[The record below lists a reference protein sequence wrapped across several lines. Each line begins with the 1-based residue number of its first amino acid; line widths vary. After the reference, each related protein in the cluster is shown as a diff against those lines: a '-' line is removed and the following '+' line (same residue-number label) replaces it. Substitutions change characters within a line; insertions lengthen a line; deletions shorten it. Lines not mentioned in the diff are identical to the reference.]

1 MPEPTVHTLDVP
13 GARLH
18 VEMSG
23 AGPVLLLIAGG
34 GTDAG
39 VFGALVPGL
48 ARSHT
53 VVAYDPRGNSRSP
66 LQGPAVDQ
74 RIEVHA
80 DDARHLLERFSDE
93 PARVF
98 GSSSGAL
105 VALDL
110 LARHP
115 ALTARV
121 VAHEP
126 PAIDLLPDADTYRAF
141 FDDVHA
147 TYLREGVGPA
157 MREFSD
163 RAGLEPPPPPPE
175 GGYPPP
181 LVELMD
187 RMAANSDFF
196 LAHELTPFTR
206 YRPDVASIAMAKG
219 KLVLAVGHDSRDRFP
234 AMPAVALA
242 GQLGAEVVEFPGG
255 HAGYATQAA
264 AFTTQLADVLA

>member
-1 MPEPTVHTLDVP
+1 MREPTVHTLAVP

-18 VEMSG
+18 AEVRGSG
-23 AGPVLLLIAGG
+23 PTLLLIAGG

-39 VFGALVPGL
+39 IFDAIAPGL
-48 ARSHT
+48 AAAYT

-66 LQGPAVDQ
+66 LEGRAEDQ

-80 DDARHLLERFSDE
+80 DDAHRLLLHFADG

-110 LARHP
+110 LSRHSEV
-115 ALTARV
+115 TTRV

-126 PAIDLLPDADTYRAF
+126 PAIELLPDAAGYRAF
-141 FDDVHA
+141 FDDIHA

-157 MREFSD
+157 MREFAE
-163 RAGLEPPPPPPE
+163 RTGLERPPPPE

-181 LVELMD
+181 LAESKA
-187 RMAANSDFF
+187 RMAANSEFF
-196 LAHELTPFTR
+196 LVHELEPFVR
-206 YRPDVASIAMAKG
+206 YRPDVAAIATVEAQ
-219 KLVLAVGHDSRDRFP
+219 LVLGVGRDSRDRFP
-234 AMPAVALA
+234 SLPAVALA
-242 GQLGAEVVEFPGG
+242 SELGTEVVEFPGG
-255 HAGYATQAA
+255 HVGYATQAA
-264 AFTTQLADVLA
+264 AFTAQLARVLA